1 MPAQLSKPEATALVE
16 DAEAQALVPSPS
28 TGKKRFGL
36 DGTQR
41 ATFTRLVTLCKP
53 EGPRIALGLAA
64 LLTNSATNLSFPWI
78 LGQAVDRAGDPNY
91 MMFIGGTAGIYLI
104 GSVASWVRVYCLG
117 TSTERISARLKKL
130 LFNAYMDKNI
140 EFYDDERAAEL
151 AIVLDK
157 DVIMAAETL
166 TDKLAFGVR
175 SLNSSINGSILLVY
189 SAPELCGI
197 SLAMVPFVGV
207 GAMVL
212 SKIAKRLRGQLR
224 ELEGKVASFA
234 LERFQ
239 RIATVRL
246 NAQEESEKERFAGYI
261 DECYDL
267 SASAHFAQGSYMS
280 FTNLM
285 TNTSLMGVLWYGG
298 RLLSAGKMTAGS
310 LTRFAIQTAFV
321 GLGWFGLAQCH
332 GDMVRCLDAAQ
343 RVFGMIDSAEPTAAI
358 TNGEGAEADSQQSED
373 SAVDAK
379 AASTA
384 RSDRKGV
391 IDLRGVSFA
400 YTSRADKAVLQ
411 DVSVSIPEHSLIG
424 FAGKSGAGKSTLLAV
439 ICGLYSSSGGSIAV
453 CGKEVQDMS
462 TQEKRQFLQLHIS
475 AVQQNTGLLSGT
487 IAENIAY
494 GKGAGS
500 AAVTRAQI
508 EEAAVLAQADEFIR
522 SFPEGYDT
530 QVGEEGK
537 NLSGGQQ
544 ARIAIARALVKS
556 PRCLLLDEATATL
569 DAANETSIISL
580 LKKLVAD
587 KKVTVVVFTHSE
599 ALMRACETLHVIDE
613 GRVKHSGTYAD
624 LFAKG
629 LVADVH
635 KVQVIPE

>member
-1 MPAQLSKPEATALVE
+1 
-16 DAEAQALVPSPS
+16 
-28 TGKKRFGL
+28 L

-41 ATFTRLVTLCKP
+41 ATFSRLATLCKP

-78 LGQAVDRAGDPNY
+78 LGQAVDRASDPNY
-91 MMFIGGTAGIYLI
+91 LMFIGGTAGIYLL
-104 GSVASWVRVYCLG
+104 GSAASWARVYCLG

-130 LFNAYMDKNI
+130 LFNAYMDKNM

-157 DVIMAAETL
+157 DVTLAAETL
-166 TDKLAFGVR
+166 TDKLAFGLR
-175 SLNSSINGSILLVY
+175 SLNSSVNGSILLVY

-224 ELEGKVASFA
+224 ELESKVASFA

-246 NAQEESEKERFAGYI
+246 NAQEECEKERFAQYI
-261 DECYDL
+261 DECYDI
-267 SASAHFAQGSYMS
+267 STSAHFAQGSYMS

-298 RLLSAGKMTAGS
+298 RLMAAGKMTAGS

-321 GLGWFGLAQCH
+321 GLGWFGLAQFYS
-332 GDMVRCLDAAQ
+332 DIRRCLDSAQ
-343 RVFGMIDSAEPTAAI
+343 RVFAMIDSAAPTI
-358 TNGEGAEADSQQSED
+358 TTNGDEAEATAVTSSVGDSQASEE
-373 SAVDAK
+373 DAHV
-379 AASTA
+379 AS
-384 RSDRKGV
+384 SKNGV
-391 IDLRGVSFA
+391 IQLSNVSFT
-400 YTSRADKAVLQ
+400 YTGRANKKVLQ

-424 FAGKSGAGKSTLLAV
+424 FAGKSGVGKSTLLAV
-439 ICGLYSSSGGSIAV
+439 ICGLYNNTEGRITV
-453 CGKEVQDMS
+453 CGKDVQGMGG
-462 TQEKRQFLQLHIS
+462 QEKRQFLQRHIS

-500 AAVTRAQI
+500 EAVTRQQI

-537 NLSGGQQ
+537 SLSGGQQ
-544 ARIAIARALVKS
+544 ARIAIARALLKN

-569 DAANETSIISL
+569 DAENEAGIIAL
-580 LKKLVAD
+580 LRQLVSD

-599 ALMRACETLHVIDE
+599 ALMRACEKLHVVE
-613 GRVKHSGTYAD
+613 GGRVKHSGTYAELSD
-624 LFAKG
+624 KG
-629 LVADVH
+629 RLQLDRDQDQEPAADST
-635 KVQVIPE
+635 KRKLSE